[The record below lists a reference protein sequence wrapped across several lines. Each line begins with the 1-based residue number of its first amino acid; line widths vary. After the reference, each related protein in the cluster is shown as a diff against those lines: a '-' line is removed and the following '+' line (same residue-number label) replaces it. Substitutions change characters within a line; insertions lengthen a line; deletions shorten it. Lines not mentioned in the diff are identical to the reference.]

1 MIDKIFITGGTGF
14 IGQHLIQL
22 IEDKFSEIF
31 VLTLI
36 EEPEFWCNSKNVHL
50 VCGDLNKPETYLNE
64 LSQCSILV
72 HLAAEVRDEN
82 KMIQTNVD
90 GVEVLTKA
98 ALDAGIKKIIHL
110 SSVGVVGAGV
120 SLFKRSVNEQEPCI
134 PQNKYEITKLESER
148 IFLAHKDKYK
158 LVILRPTNVFG
169 DHHPRNFLLSLL
181 QHARKGKT
189 FVTTK
194 KTKFNYVYVGDLAGV
209 IAETVFDDLP
219 EGIYNVG
226 APFDARTFFEIIRKS
241 TNSKSKLYFVPTLFF
256 YVAFLLKLFGK
267 RELFGKIVS
276 LANKVEFSDSA
287 IKNYVDYKFG
297 IEDGIRRTVDYYEQ
311 SGYFK
316 N

>member
-22 IEDKFSEIF
+22 ISDKCSKIY

-36 EEPEFWCNSKNVHL
+36 EKPEFWCNTKNVQL
-50 VCGDLNKPETYLNE
+50 VCADLNRPETYINE

-72 HLAAEVRDEN
+72 HLAAEVRDES
-82 KMIQTNVD
+82 KMIHTNVE
-90 GVEVLTKA
+90 GVKMLTNA
-98 ALDAGIKKIIHL
+98 ALNAGIKKIIHL

-120 SLFKRSVNEQEPCI
+120 SLFKRVVNESEPCT
-134 PQNKYEITKLESER
+134 PRNKYEITKRESER
-148 IFLAHKDKYK
+148 IFLDHKDNYK

-181 QHARKGKT
+181 KHARNGKA

-209 IAETVFDDLP
+209 IAETVLDNLP

-226 APFDARTFFEIIRKS
+226 APIDARTFFEIIRKF

-287 IKNYVDYKFG
+287 LTNIVDYKFG
-297 IEDGIRRTVDYYEQ
+297 IEEGIRRTVDYYEQ